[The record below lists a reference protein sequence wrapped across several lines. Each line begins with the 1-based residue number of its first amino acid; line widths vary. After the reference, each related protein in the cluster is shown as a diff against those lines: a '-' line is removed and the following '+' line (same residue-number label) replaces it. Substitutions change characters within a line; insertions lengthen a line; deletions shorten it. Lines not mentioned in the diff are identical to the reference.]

1 MDAERT
7 TGAVYLAGYGV
18 ECMLKAL
25 VLATTPGRARKQVLE
40 TFRGG
45 KAHDFQWLKDLYLR
59 SRGPAIPERLQRHFA
74 LLTTWSVSLR
84 YRAANVRR
92 EDAVE
97 FLLAANEVIQWAET
111 RM

>member
-1 MDAERT
+1 
-7 TGAVYLAGYGV
+7 
-18 ECMLKAL
+18 MLKAL